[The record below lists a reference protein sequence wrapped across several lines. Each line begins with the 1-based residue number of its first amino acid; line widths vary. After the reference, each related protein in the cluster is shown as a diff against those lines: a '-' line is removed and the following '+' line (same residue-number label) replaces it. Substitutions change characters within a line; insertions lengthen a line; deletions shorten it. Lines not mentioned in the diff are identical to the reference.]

1 MKCKTKNLLINAN
14 KKNIEAVFNVARAKV
29 LFITAK

>member
-1 MKCKTKNLLINAN
+1 MKCKTKNLIDTN